1 MSPIQRGL
9 EAEDTREPR
18 AEQPIVVGI
27 DGSPGAVAAL
37 RWAAVEA
44 RTHGRRLTAV
54 YAYDPVVYGAPHAAD
69 GRDPGPGGGRWRSPA

>member
-18 AEQPIVVGI
+18 AERPIVVGI

-44 RTHGRRLTAV
+44 RTHGRRLT
-54 YAYDPVVYGAPHAAD
+54 PSTPTTRWCTAPHAAD
-69 GRDPGPGGGRWRSPA
+69 GRDLGPGDGRWRSPA